1 MRELD
6 LGELAPKGI
15 GEMPAKIGK
24 GTYPDFVSAV
34 DADGNETAGIRMPD
48 VTVPVGTHTGFN
60 PRHPDTGGVGQLL
73 EYVGSTLPFA
83 KTAAE
88 REAAND
94 PRLSIAERY
103 ESRDTYLQRLRERR
117 RRWSRNGTYCRA
129 MSSSASRL
137 QVNDTIFCTN

>member
-1 MRELD
+1 
-6 LGELAPKGI
+6 
-15 GEMPAKIGK
+15 MPAKIGK

-48 VTVPVGTHTGFN
+48 VTVPIKHTGFN

-83 KTAAE
+83 KSAAE
-88 REAAND
+88 QEAAND

-103 ESRDTYLQRLRERR
+103 ENRDTYLAEVKSAAEALVEKRHLLPRDV
-117 RRWSRNGTYCRA
+117 
-129 MSSSASRL
+129 SSACRL
-137 QVNDTIFCTN
+137 QVNDTILPTRCWLCCFR